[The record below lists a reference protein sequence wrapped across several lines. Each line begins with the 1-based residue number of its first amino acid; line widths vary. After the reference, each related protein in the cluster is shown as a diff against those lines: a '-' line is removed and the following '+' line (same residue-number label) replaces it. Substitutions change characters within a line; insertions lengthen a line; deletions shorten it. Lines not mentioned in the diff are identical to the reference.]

1 MDRDRETERDRCTH
15 TDRQAHRQT
24 HRHTGRHTETQRER
38 ERERTINVINSVP
51 CSNPNVKLYFTNTR
65 YTIALTDDNYSERFG
80 KRLFTR
86 TVL

>member
-1 MDRDRETERDRCTH
+1 MHTH
-15 TDRQAHRQT
+15 RQTGTQTDTQAHRQT
-24 HRHTGRHTETQRER
+24 HRDTARER